1 MTDIT
6 SSASATTGGSP
17 SQGDTHFHLES
28 AVFRPLTFG
37 LALPETLAYQAAGG
51 SNPPSN
57 VQLLGDAG
65 LVGSI
70 ILLKNAAMIWIG
82 WGTVDTR
89 PHQLDSELTVQGKGV
104 PHRMGPMV
112 VAFPRVQYQ
121 GTATGEASTSQLI
134 GGESNE
140 DVVLSQTMA
149 MRLTHSLGYPV
160 YVSCSFCSSQQNLPW
175 MAGLDVASI
184 TQTAA
189 ALAEKRVRALLS
201 AIGPSVK
208 K

>member
-6 SSASATTGGSP
+6 SSASAATGGNP
-17 SQGDTHFHLES
+17 NQGDTHLHSES
-28 AVFRPLTFG
+28 ALFRPITFG
-37 LALPETLAYQAAGG
+37 LALPEALACQAAAG

-57 VQLLGDAG
+57 LKLLGNAG
-65 LVGSI
+65 VVGSI

-82 WGTVDTR
+82 WGMVDTR
-89 PHQLDSELTVQGKGV
+89 LHQLDSELTVQGKGV

-160 YVSCSFCSSQQNLPW
+160 YVSCSLCSSHQNQSW
-175 MAGLDVASI
+175 MAGLDAASV